1 MDGFRCSKGS
11 GPVLERMEH
20 IIPEH
25 SYGLAKIKG
34 AQFKGGWGPEPDG
47 RFIYRQLGLVPGPD
61 GKMTPVAIMVVP
73 NDGFEPTAWEGADA
87 LGEELPD
94 LLQDAQPAKTKEDC

>member
-1 MDGFRCSKGS
+1 
-11 GPVLERMEH
+11 
-20 IIPEH
+20 
-25 SYGLAKIKG
+25 
-34 AQFKGGWGPEPDG
+34 
-47 RFIYRQLGLVPGPD
+47 
-61 GKMTPVAIMVVP
+61 MTPVAIMVVP